1 MFHASTQTT
10 LCAASRL
17 VVSPVKHQLST
28 PDDGRA
34 PYWIVY
40 QMVEFTMHDGNK
52 LVLTVHLEEG
62 CNALSMGEPIVM
74 PGAPMLEGEAS

>member
-1 MFHASTQTT
+1 MFHSSTQTT
-10 LCAASRL
+10 LCAASKL
-17 VVSPVKHQLST
+17 VVSAVKHQLST

-34 PYWIVY
+34 PYWILY

-52 LVLTVHLEEG
+52 FALTVHLKEG

-74 PGAPMLEGEAS
+74 PEAPKLEGESA